1 MKCTKTDSNMLS
13 FLYKPLCVVILLSG
27 LFGLI
32 WLRSGVVATA
42 YDLRN
47 LEEKKMDSL
56 KDRKLLLAERAKL
69 MSLEKIDASF
79 RGNVQAETKLVAGD
93 NMFSNRVRVIHIKRN
108 SVPGTYKVSLAGE
121 GQGVKG
127 KEGFE

>member
-1 MKCTKTDSNMLS
+1 MLS

-56 KDRKLLLAERAKL
+56 KDRKILLAERAKL

-79 RGNVQAETKLVAGD
+79 RGNLQAETRLAAGD

-108 SVPGTYKVSLAGE
+108 SVPGTYRASL
-121 GQGVKG
+121 QVRDK
-127 KEGFE
+127 

>member
-1 MKCTKTDSNMLS
+1 MIRTKTDGNMLS
-13 FLYKPLCVVILLSG
+13 LLYKPLCVVILLSG

-32 WLRSGVVATA
+32 WLRSGVVTTA

-47 LEEKKMDSL
+47 LEEKKMASL
-56 KDRKLLLAERAKL
+56 TDRKMLLAQRATL

-79 RGNVQAETKLVAGD
+79 RGSVQGNARLAAGE

-108 SVPGTYKVSLAGE
+108 SVPGTYKASL
-121 GQGVKG
+121 QVRD
-127 KEGFE
+127 KE

>member
-1 MKCTKTDSNMLS
+1 MICVKTDGNMLS
-13 FLYKPLCVVILLSG
+13 LFYKPLCVVILLSG

-32 WLRSGVVATA
+32 WLRSGVVTTA

-47 LEEKKMDSL
+47 LEEKKMESL
-56 KDRKLLLAERAKL
+56 KERKILLAERAKL

-79 RGNVQAETKLVAGD
+79 HGNVRGEARLATGE

-108 SVPGTYKVSLAGE
+108 SVPGTYRASL
-121 GQGVKG
+121 QVRDK
-127 KEGFE
+127 

>member
-13 FLYKPLCVVILLSG
+13 FLCKPLCVVILLSG

-32 WLRSGVVATA
+32 WLRSGVVTTA

>member
-1 MKCTKTDSNMLS
+1 MIRTKTDGNMLS
-13 FLYKPLCVVILLSG
+13 LLYKPLCVVILLSG

-32 WLRSGVVATA
+32 WLRSGVVTTA

-47 LEEKKMDSL
+47 LEEKKMASL
-56 KDRKLLLAERAKL
+56 KERKILLAERAKL

-79 RGNVQAETKLVAGD
+79 RGTVQGDARLTAGE

-108 SVPGTYKVSLAGE
+108 SVPGTYRASLQVE
-121 GQGVKG
+121 GQEMRGR
-127 KEGFE
+127 

>member
-1 MKCTKTDSNMLS
+1 MICTKTDSNMLS
-13 FLYKPLCVVILLSG
+13 LLYKPLCVVILLSG

-32 WLRSGVVATA
+32 WLRSGVVTIA

-56 KDRKLLLAERAKL
+56 KDRKILLAERAKL

-79 RGNVQAETKLVAGD
+79 RGNLQADTKLAAGD

-108 SVPGTYKVSLAGE
+108 SVPGTYKVSLEGE
-121 GQGVKG
+121 AKAVRG

>member
-1 MKCTKTDSNMLS
+1 MLS
-13 FLYKPLCVVILLSG
+13 LVYKPLCVVILLSG

-32 WLRSGVVATA
+32 WLRSGVVTTA

-47 LEEKKMDSL
+47 LEEKKMASL
-56 KDRKLLLAERAKL
+56 KDRKILLAERAKL

-79 RGNVQAETKLVAGD
+79 RGSVPGDTRLVAGE

-108 SVPGTYKVSLAGE
+108 NVPGTYRASL
-121 GQGVKG
+121 QVRD
-127 KEGFE
+127 KE

>member
-32 WLRSGVVATA
+32 WLRSGVVAIA

-79 RGNVQAETKLVAGD
+79 RGNIQAETKLASGD

-121 GQGVKG
+121 GQGAKG

>member
-1 MKCTKTDSNMLS
+1 MLS
-13 FLYKPLCVVILLSG
+13 LLYKPLCVVILLSG

-32 WLRSGVVATA
+32 WLRSGVVTIA

-56 KDRKLLLAERAKL
+56 KDRKILLAERAKL

-79 RGNVQAETKLVAGD
+79 RGNLQADTKLAAGD

-108 SVPGTYKVSLAGE
+108 SVPGTYKVSLEGE
-121 GQGVKG
+121 AKAVRG

>member
-1 MKCTKTDSNMLS
+1 MICAKTNVNVLS
-13 FLYKPLCVVILLSG
+13 LLYKPLCVVILLSG

-32 WLRSGVVATA
+32 WLRSGVVTTA

-47 LEEKKMDSL
+47 LEEKKMESL
-56 KDRKLLLAERAKL
+56 KETKILLAERAKL

-79 RGNVQAETKLVAGD
+79 RGNVRGETRLVTGE

-108 SVPGTYKVSLAGE
+108 SVPGTYRASL
-121 GQGVKG
+121 QVPDK
-127 KEGFE
+127 

>member
-1 MKCTKTDSNMLS
+1 MICTKTDSNMLS
-13 FLYKPLCVVILLSG
+13 LLYKPLCVVILLSG

-32 WLRSGVVATA
+32 WLRSGVVTIA

-56 KDRKLLLAERAKL
+56 KDRKILLAERAKL

-79 RGNVQAETKLVAGD
+79 RGNLQAETRLAAGD

-108 SVPGTYKVSLAGE
+108 SVPGTYKVSLARE
-121 GQGVKG
+121 GQGVGG

>member
-1 MKCTKTDSNMLS
+1 MLS
-13 FLYKPLCVVILLSG
+13 LLYKPLCVVILLSG

-32 WLRSGVVATA
+32 WLRSGVVTIA

-56 KDRKLLLAERAKL
+56 KDRKILLAERARL

-79 RGNVQAETKLVAGD
+79 HGRAQGNTKLAAAD
-93 NMFSNRVRVIHIKRN
+93 NMFTNRVRVIHIKRN
-108 SVPGTYKVSLAGE
+108 SVPGIYKVSLSGE
-121 GQGVKG
+121 GQGVRG
-127 KEGFE
+127 KEGIE

>member
-1 MKCTKTDSNMLS
+1 MICAKTDGNMLS
-13 FLYKPLCVVILLSG
+13 LLYKPLCVVILLSG

-32 WLRSGVVATA
+32 WLRSGVVTTA

-47 LEEKKMDSL
+47 LEEKKMESL
-56 KDRKLLLAERAKL
+56 KETKILLAERAKL

-79 RGNVQAETKLVAGD
+79 RGNVKGETRLATGE

-108 SVPGTYKVSLAGE
+108 SVPGTYRASLQVRE
-121 GQGVKG
+121 K
-127 KEGFE
+127 

>member
-1 MKCTKTDSNMLS
+1 MICAKTNGNMLS
-13 FLYKPLCVVILLSG
+13 LLYKPLCVVILLSG

-32 WLRSGVVATA
+32 WLRSGVVTTA

-47 LEEKKMDSL
+47 LEEKKMESL
-56 KDRKLLLAERAKL
+56 KETKILLAERAKL

-79 RGNVQAETKLVAGD
+79 RGNVKGETRLVTGE

-108 SVPGTYKVSLAGE
+108 SVPGTYRASL
-121 GQGVKG
+121 QVRDK
-127 KEGFE
+127 